1 MKFMQLHVVSCIA
14 LNDKTKSTP
23 ATRITLA
30 IIINFIYYRHSV
42 LNVCLPLFQPDAS
55 HSVFFTLLY
64 ITLITRRYPRKKIT
78 VINQSPR
85 K

>member
-55 HSVFFTLLY
+55 HSVFF
-64 ITLITRRYPRKKIT
+64 YPSLHKTYRS
-78 VINQSPR
+78 VLPMQNYNNY
-85 K
+85 